1 MSKINL
7 NVNGQSHT
15 IEVDP
20 QMPLLWVLRDF
31 IGLTGTKF
39 GCGIGQ
45 CGACTIHLDGKA
57 VQSCVLPVSTV
68 ADKNIRTIEGISEN
82 NEHPVQKAWIEE
94 QVPQCGYCHSGQIMA
109 AVALF
114 ERNPNP
120 GEDEIDAAMEGVI
133 CRCGTYPR
141 IKKAIQNV
149 ALNPESSSILAVSP
163 KQKVPK

>member
-1 MSKINL
+1 
-7 NVNGQSHT
+7 
-15 IEVDP
+15 
-20 QMPLLWVLRDF
+20 
-31 IGLTGTKF
+31 
-39 GCGIGQ
+39 
-45 CGACTIHLDGKA
+45 
-57 VQSCVLPVSTV
+57 
-68 ADKNIRTIEGISEN
+68 
-82 NEHPVQKAWIEE
+82 
-94 QVPQCGYCHSGQIMA
+94 MA

>member
-1 MSKINL
+1 
-7 NVNGQSHT
+7 
-15 IEVDP
+15 
-20 QMPLLWVLRDF
+20 MPLLWVLRDF